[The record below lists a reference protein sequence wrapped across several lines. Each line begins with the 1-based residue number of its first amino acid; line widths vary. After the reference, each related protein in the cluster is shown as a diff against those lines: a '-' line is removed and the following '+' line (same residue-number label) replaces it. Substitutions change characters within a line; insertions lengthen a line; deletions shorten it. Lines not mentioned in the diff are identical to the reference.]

1 VPSRLKTLGRY
12 FQIINFPTFNFLTP
26 LIRFQNISKRFP
38 GVAAL
43 TDVSFHIETGACHA
57 LVGENGAGKSTL
69 GKILAGIYPH
79 DEGEIRLDDR
89 STRFAEPR
97 DALQMGIGIVHQE
110 MVFCENL
117 SVAENLCL
125 GTLPTHGPLVSHRLM
140 DRRARQML
148 ATIEADIDVHQLIS
162 TLSVGQ
168 QQLVQIAAAIGSG
181 ARVLIFDEPTSSL
194 SHVEAVRLFKQIE
207 RLKSQGVTTIYISH
221 HLDEIFRLCD
231 AVTVLRDGQHVAT
244 NPIGMLDEALL
255 INLMIGR
262 TLETYFPT
270 HMQSEPGE
278 EVFRVE
284 NLSSPGKFED
294 ISFTVH
300 AGEVVGLAG
309 LVGAGRTEVLE
320 ALFGLDTMARGQ
332 IYISSRPVHIR
343 HPIDAMQLGIGL
355 VPEDRKRYGL
365 VLSLCVRDNIALP
378 TLERRAQY
386 GWVRTREENTLAQT
400 YVKQLNV
407 RTPSL
412 DETTAGLSGGNQQ
425 KLVLAK
431 WLAAQCRILFIDEPT
446 RGVDVGAKS
455 EMHALIDQLAHDGTA
470 IVMVSSE
477 LPEVLNLSTR
487 ILVLRDGHLAGILAR
502 EDADQV
508 TVMQLMAGVA

>member
-1 VPSRLKTLGRY
+1 
-12 FQIINFPTFNFLTP
+12 
-26 LIRFQNISKRFP
+26 
-38 GVAAL
+38 
-43 TDVSFHIETGACHA
+43 
-57 LVGENGAGKSTL
+57 
-69 GKILAGIYPH
+69 
-79 DEGEIRLDDR
+79 
-89 STRFAEPR
+89 
-97 DALQMGIGIVHQE
+97 
-110 MVFCENL
+110 
-117 SVAENLCL
+117 
-125 GTLPTHGPLVSHRLM
+125 
-140 DRRARQML
+140 
-148 ATIEADIDVHQLIS
+148 
-162 TLSVGQ
+162 
-168 QQLVQIAAAIGSG
+168 
-181 ARVLIFDEPTSSL
+181 
-194 SHVEAVRLFKQIE
+194 
-207 RLKSQGVTTIYISH
+207 
-221 HLDEIFRLCD
+221 
-231 AVTVLRDGQHVAT
+231 
-244 NPIGMLDEALL
+244 LDEALL